1 VSWATSVSGFKYVF
15 GTGRSNGNEFVYFSG
30 ELFAYASLRGDYGF
44 ILEDFAFCLRLF
56 SLGNGSVGFALYG
69 GLYRGLHLA
78 VGVR

>member
-1 VSWATSVSGFKYVF
+1 VSWATVSGFKYVF

-44 ILEDFAFCLRLF
+44 ILEDFAFYLRLF
-56 SLGNGSVGFALYG
+56 RLGEGGVGFAFYS
-69 GLYRGLHLA
+69 GLYCRLHLA